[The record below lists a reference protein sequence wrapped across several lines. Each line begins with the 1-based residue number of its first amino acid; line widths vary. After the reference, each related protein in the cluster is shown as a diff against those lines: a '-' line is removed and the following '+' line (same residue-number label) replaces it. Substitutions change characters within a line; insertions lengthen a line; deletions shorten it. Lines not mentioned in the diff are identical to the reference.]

1 MYNLSKTFHNGKF
14 DIAVY
19 AELQSVGSHLIN
31 ACMKKTLLLICILLF
46 ISGCSPLP
54 SLSSSPD
61 KVVKNGLKNLIGVTS
76 YDFDLSVS
84 GYFDALQG
92 AELVK
97 FSLDGQL
104 SGEID
109 SNDPI
114 DPKLSVSVS
123 GTGAAGTADPQ
134 SLSGEIRVNKENAFF
149 KVSALPSLSEA
160 PLPQE
165 FVDQFVNKWWQVPV
179 PEGTYTKDNPLF
191 GFSGANQEELDKY
204 KDLIDKHSFF
214 ADLKDEGTEVVKGDE
229 SYKYS
234 ARLDKDG
241 LKGFLMALRKIS
253 GVEMTS
259 EEISALDDMLNSTTF
274 TGYVYVGIQSEKLNK
289 ISGDL
294 YIKDVSEEQ
303 VKEGNLKISSSVW
316 DFGKPVSL
324 TIPEEY
330 ELFNPFMLLGAPA
343 VPDEGAGS

>member
-14 DIAVY
+14 DIVVY

-31 ACMKKTLLLICILLF
+31 VHMKKTLLLICILLF
-46 ISGCSPLP
+46 VSGCSSIP

-61 KVVKNGLKNLIGVTS
+61 KVVKNGLKNFIGVPS

-123 GTGAAGTADPQ
+123 GTGAVGAADPQ
-134 SLSGEIRVNKENAFF
+134 SLSGELRVNKENVFF
-149 KVSALPSLSEA
+149 NVSSLPSLPEA
-160 PLPQE
+160 SLPQE

-191 GFSGANQEELDKY
+191 GFSGADQEGLDKY
-204 KDLIDKHSFF
+204 KDLVDKYSLFT
-214 ADLKDEGTEVVKGDE
+214 DLKDEGTEAVKGEE

-241 LKGFLMALRKIS
+241 LKGFLMASRKVS
-253 GVEMTS
+253 GSEMTPD
-259 EEISALDDMLNSTTF
+259 EISQLDDMLNSMTF
-274 TGYVYVGIQSEKLNK
+274 AGYVYVGMQSEKLNRV
-289 ISGDL
+289 SGDL

-303 VKEGNLKISSSVW
+303 VKEGNLKISFSVW

-330 ELFNPFMLLGAPA
+330 ELFNPFMLLGN
-343 VPDEGAGS
+343 PDVSTGN